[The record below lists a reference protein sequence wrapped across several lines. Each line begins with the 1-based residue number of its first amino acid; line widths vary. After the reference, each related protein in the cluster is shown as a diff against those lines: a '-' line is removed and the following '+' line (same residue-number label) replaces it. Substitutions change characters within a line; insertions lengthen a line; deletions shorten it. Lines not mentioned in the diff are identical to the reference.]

1 MPPCLSTTTIEVKL
15 HMLTEQKRWFYVAL
29 PVFFFWFFGQ
39 IDKLSISIIQ
49 TDPQF
54 LQDLGLTGP
63 NKNALV
69 GLLTLIFTIAY
80 SVSNIFWGVII
91 DKLGARKTAIIGLSV
106 WTVTMVAGGMAQS
119 YEMFM
124 LSRIIL
130 GLGEGMIIPVSAK
143 FISNWFN
150 SREIGRAQ
158 ASWIIGNYL
167 GPAIGALILTYL
179 ITTYSW
185 HESFYVLA
193 SFTLFI
199 SLPLFMF
206 LARNTPEEHP
216 GVSQKELAHIRLAD
230 TTARTSEEKKSFLTN
245 YRYWIVFFGNLM
257 SSFIFFGISIWL
269 PTYLVE
275 AKHFSRESMA
285 GITSLSWMFALCFVI
300 LGGFLADKKKRP
312 GLLASIWF
320 ILCVLFL
327 TSAYFATNPLIAG
340 VSLGIAHGYAGRHV
354 PFSKP
359 VCREIFHER
368 DCRESSWYYGLHQYF
383 RWLLQLHHGLDERYV
398 RWRFYTYDHAA
409 HRNCR
414 SWVHCLRDYLKK
426 RIGRNP
432 QFPRVNSEWI
442 ETSEKI

>member
-1 MPPCLSTTTIEVKL
+1 
-15 HMLTEQKRWFYVAL
+15 MLTEQKRWFYVAL

-130 GLGEGMIIPVSAK
+130 GLGEGMMIPVSAK

-216 GVSQKELAHIRLAD
+216 GVSQKELAHIRLAE

-275 AKHFSRESMA
+275 AKHFSREAMA

-340 VSLGIAHGYAGRHV
+340 VSLGIAMGTQGGMFHLVNLFVVKYSTKETAGKAAGIMGFTNILGGFSSYIMGWMRDMSGGDFTPTIMLLIVTAALGFIAYA
-354 PFSKP
+354 
-359 VCREIFHER
+359 
-368 DCRESSWYYGLHQYF
+368 
-383 RWLLQLHHGLDERYV
+383 
-398 RWRFYTYDHAA
+398 TT
-409 HRNCR
+409 
-414 SWVHCLRDYLKK
+414 LKK
-426 RIGRNP
+426 E
-432 QFPRVNSEWI
+432 SEEI
-442 ETSEKI
+442 RSFHA